1 MNSLTLINWFVLMQ
15 LENYADLRLILHRK
29 QKSLHNVFVVENEV
43 VGLPMES
50 QILWVKVN
58 SVLASRYCQ
67 VNIIEGKNWLA
78 CEWSDLRFFYY
89 LFIQALSIA
98 DLFRFLFL
106 FIWFLGLLLLVAL
119 TIIIILHFVVFLGNV
134 DEKPNLTQTVFL
146 ILNFGARFEGDV
158 ILADGGIV
166 DWLELDI
173 EDGLRMVVD
182 GAELKSSVGEIDLPP
197 CLSSVRCHSR
207 PFKLYN

>member
-67 VNIIEGKNWLA
+67 VNIIEGKN
-78 CEWSDLRFFYY
+78 
-89 LFIQALSIA
+89 
-98 DLFRFLFL
+98 
-106 FIWFLGLLLLVAL
+106 
-119 TIIIILHFVVFLGNV
+119 
-134 DEKPNLTQTVFL
+134 
-146 ILNFGARFEGDV
+146 
-158 ILADGGIV
+158 
-166 DWLELDI
+166 
-173 EDGLRMVVD
+173 
-182 GAELKSSVGEIDLPP
+182 
-197 CLSSVRCHSR
+197 
-207 PFKLYN
+207 